1 MKKQKANFLRGAM
14 NVYRTKY
21 FIVKQNLMI
30 SANDVE
36 TCEMCSRDTF
46 YMRTPRRDREYEYV
60 FAARKH
66 IDGKRLPSTMYTRKY
81 VD

>member
-1 MKKQKANFLRGAM
+1 MRKQRPDFLRGAR
-14 NVYRTKY
+14 NVYRTRFY
-21 FIVKQNLMI
+21 IVKQELMI

-36 TCEMCSRDTF
+36 TCEMCSRDT
-46 YMRTPRRDREYEYV
+46 YYLRTPRRDKEYEYV
-60 FAARKH
+60 FATRKL

>member
-1 MKKQKANFLRGAM
+1 MRKQRPDFLRGAR
-14 NVYRTKY
+14 NVYRTRY
-21 FIVKQNLMI
+21 YIVKQELMI

-36 TCEMCSRDTF
+36 TCEMCSRDT
-46 YMRTPRRDREYEYV
+46 YYLRTAKRDKEYEYI

>member
-1 MKKQKANFLRGAM
+1 MRKQRPDFLRGAR
-14 NVYRTKY
+14 NVYRTRFY
-21 FIVKQNLMI
+21 IVKQELMI

-36 TCEMCSRDTF
+36 TCEMYSRDT
-46 YMRTPRRDREYEYV
+46 YYLRTTKRDKEYEYI